1 MHVTFISQCKQK
13 AIGRTARVL
22 DAYALRKGDR
32 TWMSPMTAEG
42 LTALRVQLRAV
53 ATRQTAVACYL
64 SAGKAGMKLIWT
76 VGASGGFGPNGS
88 VPVATRQAWRSAEK
102 KPSMPAGLRM
112 ASLIARASGY
122 AHDFGKAYE
131 PFQRKLL
138 SSTPVA
144 DPVRHEWI
152 SLQILL
158 QGLLEEKG
166 SSWKEAWNSAGQIE
180 SVLKLKDFDSQVGL
194 QSGLTSAWASFLY
207 LVFTHHRLPNDVG
220 DSRKGLSGVIDEAT
234 YVRDDAWTA
243 LPIVHRALPYESTLD
258 LLRQAHARVMQM
270 GSSAE
275 PKSPVYWRGVATVA
289 RIALIL
295 ADHSISSINV
305 REVKGQ
311 GRDLEGTKGAL
322 FANTVRDTEG
332 RSGLNQELNWHL
344 VNVGNEAGR
353 MLQRMTSFEPPA
365 LSEKVRLGLRATSAK
380 ALELPS
386 LARFAWQPRNA
397 QVLQELQVSNPL
409 PNLVFNIA
417 GTGCGKTRANVLFLD
432 ALRQGQ
438 PLRFAAGL
446 NLRTLTMQTRDAYA
460 KQLGMGEDD
469 LACVIGSVIAQKLHD
484 SRESESA
491 AASVIGTDVEVE
503 DEDGN
508 LPEDE
513 FEAIGESDAAPYW
526 LEGFLSKNLKLRSI
540 AMAPALV
547 CTIDFLVKA
556 GDPTQQGNHGLTM
569 LRLIRSDLILDEIDS
584 YDPKG
589 LVAVMRLVTAA
600 AIWGRHVV
608 ASSATLSTPVAK
620 ALWQAFDLGL
630 RMGYELGILS
640 TSVGRQVL
648 IDDAN
653 PAAVA
658 SHIESVSFEPWYS
671 SAIEQHCQAMG
682 QRRLRTA
689 ELIDFDWQGKT
700 PDAALI
706 AAREAIAQACSS
718 MHKRHA
724 WDVVVGGELHRV
736 SFGLVRIANITQA
749 VQTAQHLCTALPFA
763 RVACY
768 HAQLS
773 RIHRHSMECVLD
785 GVLQRGGS
793 EDPVTLLARYPA
805 VLDAMRASIREGRA
819 HTAFVVV
826 ATPVE
831 EVGRDHD
838 FDWGVF
844 EPSSSQSLVQTAGR
858 INRHRLLKMTEP
870 NVGILRWNYA
880 KVSGRLSC
888 FSRPGLEE
896 DEELY
901 GDQDVGG
908 LVNWAAIES
917 AGQIDARLRY
927 DIKQHP
933 LAWHDDRSSER
944 QINRYSLRFMDCAS
958 DLWMGADTYKSVRL
972 REGDP
977 KDVWTRSID
986 GRFYKQERI
995 GDRRNTYVRW
1005 RKTDVE
1011 VVTEPFNAWLYW
1023 STSKLVEIGSDI
1035 GIRTEDALLA
1045 ELRPASQNRKLVFS
1059 DAFGYYLAPMS

>member
-1 MHVTFISQCKQK
+1 MHVTFISQCKLK

-22 DAYALRKGDR
+22 DAYAVRKGDR

-42 LTALRVQLRAV
+42 LAAVRLQLRAV

-64 SAGKAGMKLIWT
+64 SAGKSGMKLIWT
-76 VGASGGFGPNGS
+76 VGAAGGFGPNGS
-88 VPVATRQAWRSAEK
+88 VPVATRQAWRSTEKRAE
-102 KPSMPAGLRM
+102 MPAGLRM
-112 ASLIARASGY
+112 ASLMARASGY
-122 AHDFGKAYE
+122 AHDLGKAYE

-158 QGLLEEKG
+158 QGLLDEKG
-166 SSWKEAWNSAGQIE
+166 SGWHEVWKSAGEIK
-180 SVLKLKDFDSQVGL
+180 SVLKLKDLDDQVGL
-194 QSGLTSAWASFLY
+194 QKGLNSAWSAFLY
-207 LVFTHHRLPNDVG
+207 LVFTHHRLPSDGG
-220 DSRKGLSGVIDEAT
+220 DSKKGLSDVIDEAT
-234 YVRDDAWTA
+234 YVRQGAPAA
-243 LPIVHRALPYESTLD
+243 LPIVHRALPAESTLN
-258 LLRQAHARVMQM
+258 LLRQAHARMLKM
-270 GSSAE
+270 GSGAD
-275 PKSPVYWRGVATVA
+275 PKGSVYWRAAATVA

-305 REVKGQ
+305 REAKGQ
-311 GRDLEGTKGAL
+311 GRDLEGTAGAL
-322 FANTVRDTEG
+322 FANTVRDAEG
-332 RSGLNQELNWHL
+332 RSGLNQDLNWHL

-353 MLQRMTSFEPPA
+353 MLQRMTSFEPPE
-365 LSEKVRLGLRATSAK
+365 LSENVRLGLRATSAK

-386 LARFAWQPRNA
+386 LSRFAWQPKNA
-397 QVLQELQVSNPL
+397 QVLQDLQAGNPL

-417 GTGCGKTRANVLFLD
+417 GTGCGKTRGNVLFLD

-484 SRESESA
+484 SREAEPVDPIVGPS
-491 AASVIGTDVEVE
+491 DEVE

-508 LPEDE
+508 LPEDA

-526 LEGFLSKNLKLRSI
+526 LEGFLSKNPKMRAI

-600 AIWGRHVV
+600 AMWGRHVV
-608 ASSATLSTPVAK
+608 ASSATLSTPVAM
-620 ALWQAFDLGL
+620 ALWCAFDLGL
-630 RMGYELGILS
+630 RMGHGLGIL
-640 TSVGRQVL
+640 TSATGRQVL

-653 PAAVA
+653 TAAVA
-658 SHIESVSFEPWYS
+658 SHTEADQFEPWYS
-671 SAIEQHCQAMG
+671 AAIEHRCRTMG
-682 QRRLRTA
+682 QRQLRPA
-689 ELIDFDWQGKT
+689 ELIDFAWQGKA
-700 PDAALI
+700 PDAAK
-706 AAREAIAQACSS
+706 AAVRESIAQVCAS
-718 MHKRHA
+718 MHDRHG
-724 WDVVVGGELHRV
+724 WDVDVDGELHRV

-773 RIHRHSMECVLD
+773 RIHRHSMEFVLD

-793 EDPVTLLARYPA
+793 EDPAVLLARQPQ
-805 VLDAMRASIREGRA
+805 VLDAIRASIREGRS

-858 INRHRLLKMTEP
+858 INRHRLLEMSEP

-888 FSRPGLEE
+888 FSKPGLEE
-896 DEELY
+896 ESYLY
-901 GDQDVGG
+901 GNQDVGS
-908 LVNWAAIES
+908 LVNWAAIDS

-927 DIKQHP
+927 GIKQHP
-933 LAWHDDRSSER
+933 LAWHDDQSSER
-944 QINRYSLRFMDCAS
+944 QIKRLSRRFMECSS
-958 DLWMGADTYKSVRL
+958 DLWMGADTYQTVRL
-972 REGDP
+972 RDGDQ
-977 KDVWTRSID
+977 KDVWTRSVD
-986 GRFYKQERI
+986 GRFFKQERV
-995 GDRRNTYVRW
+995 GDRRNSYLRW
-1005 RKTDVE
+1005 RKTDVD
-1011 VVTEPFNAWLYW
+1011 VVIEPSNAWLSW
-1023 STSKLVEIGSDI
+1023 TNIQLVEIGRDI
-1035 GIRTEDALLA
+1035 GISTEESLLA
-1045 ELRPASQNRKLVFS
+1045 EVRPAGKSKKLVFS
-1059 DAFGYYLAPMS
+1059 DAFGYYLTSP

>member
-1 MHVTFISQCKQK
+1 MHVTFISQCKLK
-13 AIGRTARVL
+13 AVGRTARVL

-42 LTALRVQLRAV
+42 LAALREQLRAV

-64 SAGKAGMKLIWT
+64 SAGKAGMRLIWT
-76 VGASGGFGPNGS
+76 VGTSSGFGLSGS
-88 VPVATRQAWRSAEK
+88 VPVATRQAWRPAERRVA
-102 KPSMPAGLRM
+102 MPPGLRM
-112 ASLIARASGY
+112 ASLMARASGY

-138 SSTPVA
+138 SNTPVA

-158 QGLLEEKG
+158 QGLLEEK
-166 SSWKEAWNSAGQIE
+166 STSWREAWKSAGQIQ
-180 SVLKLKDFDSQVGL
+180 SALKLKDVGSQVGL
-194 QSGLTSAWASFLY
+194 QAGLTSAWASFLY
-207 LVFTHHRLPNDVG
+207 LVFTHHRLPSDGG
-220 DSRKGLSGVIDEAT
+220 DSKNGLSGVIDEAT
-234 YVRDDAWTA
+234 YVRDDALTS
-243 LPIVHRALPYESTLD
+243 LPIVHRALPNDSTLD
-258 LLRQAHARVMQM
+258 LLRQAHTRMMQM
-270 GSSAE
+270 GSGVD
-275 PKSPVYWRGVATVA
+275 PKGPVYWRAVATVA

-305 REVKGQ
+305 RDARGQ
-311 GRDLEGTKGAL
+311 GRDLEGATGAL
-322 FANTVRDTEG
+322 FANTVRDAEG

-344 VNVGNEAGR
+344 VNVGSEAGR

-365 LSEKVRLGLRATSAK
+365 LSDKVRLGLRATSAK
-380 ALELPS
+380 ALEIPS
-386 LARFAWQPRNA
+386 LSRFAWQPKNA
-397 QVLQELQVSNPL
+397 QVLQDLQVGNPL

-417 GTGCGKTRANVLFLD
+417 GTGCGKTRGNVLFLD

-484 SRESESA
+484 SREPQPVEA
-491 AASVIGTDVEVE
+491 VVGPDEEVE

-508 LPEDE
+508 LPEDA

-526 LEGFLSKNLKLRSI
+526 LEGFLSKNPKMRAI

-600 AIWGRHVV
+600 AMWGRHVV
-608 ASSATLSTPVAK
+608 ASSATLSTPVAM
-620 ALWQAFDLGL
+620 ALWCAFDLGL
-630 RMGYELGILS
+630 RMGHELGIL
-640 TSVGRQVL
+640 TSATGRQVL

-653 PAAVA
+653 TAAVA
-658 SHIESVSFEPWYS
+658 CHTEADQFEPWYS
-671 SAIEQHCQAMG
+671 KAIEQRCQAMG
-682 QRRLRTA
+682 QRQLRPA
-689 ELIDFDWQGKT
+689 ELIDFAWQGKA
-700 PDAALI
+700 PDAAVAAVRESI
-706 AAREAIAQACSS
+706 ARACVS
-718 MHKRHA
+718 MHDRHG
-724 WDVVVGGELHRV
+724 WDVAVDGESHRV

-749 VQTAQHLCTALPFA
+749 VQTAQHLCAALPFA

-793 EDPVTLLARYPA
+793 EDPAVLLARQPQ
-805 VLDAMRASIREGRA
+805 VLDAMRASIREGRS

-858 INRHRLLKMTEP
+858 INRHRLLEMSEP

-888 FSRPGLEE
+888 FSKPGLEE
-896 DEELY
+896 ETDLY
-901 GDQDVGG
+901 GNQDVGS
-908 LVNWAAIES
+908 LVNWASIES

-927 DIKQHP
+927 GIKQHP
-933 LAWHDDRSSER
+933 LAWHDDQSSER
-944 QINRYSLRFMDCAS
+944 QIKRFSRRFMECSS
-958 DLWMGADTYKSVRL
+958 DLWMGADTYKTVRL
-972 REGDP
+972 RDGDQ
-977 KDVWTRSID
+977 KDVWTRSVD
-986 GRFYKQERI
+986 GRFFKQERV
-995 GDRRNTYVRW
+995 GDRRNSYVRW

-1011 VVTEPFNAWLYW
+1011 VVIEPSNAWLSW
-1023 STSKLVEIGSDI
+1023 TNIQLGEIGREI
-1035 GIRTEDALLA
+1035 GISPEESLLA
-1045 ELRPASQNRKLVFS
+1045 EVRPAGKTKKLVFS
-1059 DAFGYYLAPMS
+1059 DAFGYYLTSP